1 MHPSLMMCNVIL
13 KFYFDLIFERNKKIS
28 LFNEM
33 EIASHVIYKIIKHI
47 YFFFKFQM
55 HDI

>member
-1 MHPSLMMCNVIL
+1 MHPSLMCNVIL
-13 KFYFDLIFERNKKIS
+13 KFYFDLIFERKKIS

-47 YFFFKFQM
+47 YFFFLFQM